1 MIAVENVEVVYNKGT
16 LDEKVALKG
25 VSAKISPGEFVI
37 IVGSNGAGKSTLLK
51 VITGEIKP
59 LRGSCKVMGSAANV
73 NQIFKKASIVCQD
86 PNAGVFPN
94 LTIEENLI
102 LARRKG
108 LRGLTF
114 GRIDRKSI
122 ELLKSTKLSLEKD
135 LKRKASKLSGGQKQA
150 LALVMAVSSDPKLL
164 LLDEHT
170 AALDPKS
177 TETIMELTKRIN
189 KELGTTVLMIT
200 HDMAIAESYGE
211 RVIVMEDGRVSA
223 VIDKTTRKVVASELK
238 AMIGTTPL
246 LTRD

>member
-1 MIAVENVEVVYNKGT
+1 
-16 LDEKVALKG
+16 
-25 VSAKISPGEFVI
+25 
-37 IVGSNGAGKSTLLK
+37 
-51 VITGEIKP
+51 
-59 LRGSCKVMGSAANV
+59 
-73 NQIFKKASIVCQD
+73 
-86 PNAGVFPN
+86 
-94 LTIEENLI
+94 
-102 LARRKG
+102 

>member
-16 LDEKVALKG
+16 LDEKMALKG
-25 VSAKISPGEFVI
+25 VSMKILPGEFVI

-51 VITGEIKP
+51 VITGEVKP
-59 LRGSCKVMGSAANV
+59 LRGNCKVMGSPVNV
-73 NQIFKKASIVCQD
+73 NQIFRKASIVCQD

-94 LTIEENLI
+94 LTIEENLV

-114 GRIDRKSI
+114 GRIDRNSI
-122 ELLKSTKLSLEKD
+122 ELLKSTKLSLERD

-150 LALVMAVSSDPKLL
+150 LALVMAVSSDPELL

-177 TETIMELTKRIN
+177 TETIMELTERIN
-189 KELGTTVLMIT
+189 KKLGTTVLMIT
-200 HDMAIAESYGE
+200 HDMAIAESYGK

-238 AMIGTTPL
+238 AMIGATPL
-246 LTRD
+246 LATD

>member
-25 VSAKISPGEFVI
+25 F
-37 IVGSNGAGKSTLLK
+37 
-51 VITGEIKP
+51 
-59 LRGSCKVMGSAANV
+59 R
-73 NQIFKKASIVCQD
+73 KASIVCQD

-200 HDMAIAESYGE
+200 HDMAIAESCHCMSTDSLDL
-211 RVIVMEDGRVSA
+211 R
-223 VIDKTTRKVVASELK
+223 
-238 AMIGTTPL
+238 
-246 LTRD
+246 